1 MYIIHV
7 YNLFSYPITYC
18 ETWLIIVFFHLKSLF
33 RNLSY
38 QSHSKFYEYKW
49 SVLIPINI
57 HHHTLGITSLV
68 FYTFPLIIFVYEQSV
83 VCWRY
88 YFYLNGF
95 RADTLDNLVKKV
107 WWFVVIYCFTDICTT
122 QNNRCIVFIYKKPQ
136 FVIMH
141 YKHRIGTKF
150 NITTNVWGF
159 FSFYVIKDMK
169 LFCFNYHICQS

>member
-7 YNLFSYPITYC
+7 YNLFSYPITHC
-18 ETWLIIVFFHLKSLF
+18 ETWLIILFFHLKSLF

-38 QSHSKFYEYKW
+38 QSHSKYYEYKW

-68 FYTFPLIIFVYEQSV
+68 FYTFPLIIFVYEESV

-122 QNNRCIVFIYKKPQ
+122 QNNRCIVFIYKKNPVCNHALQ
-136 FVIMH
+136 TQNRNNVQH
-141 YKHRIGTKF
+141 YNKCLR
-150 NITTNVWGF
+150 VF
-159 FSFYVIKDMK
+159 FFLCNQRYEAF
-169 LFCFNYHICQS
+169 LF